1 MLSAQ
6 LVFSIR
12 LIEVLVKAV
21 PLVGNRNYGGKYKT
35 GTSLLHGV
43 YLSSKIL
50 QKAMHLFSEIQYNRR
65 HS

>member
-21 PLVGNRNYGGKYKT
+21 PLVGNRNYGGKYKK
-35 GTSLLHGV
+35 GT
-43 YLSSKIL
+43 
-50 QKAMHLFSEIQYNRR
+50 
-65 HS
+65 